1 MFGKKQAKI
10 HIGDIK
16 LFPFP
21 LTKTGRMLTSVIK
34 YLEKLDES
42 LQDTKKAGLVDI
54 ASFSFRELR
63 IELSQVEKL
72 VAVAKS
78 KFVSTSVF
86 CET

>member
-63 IELSQVEKL
+63 VELSQVEKRL
-72 VAVAKS
+72 QEARKALKS
-78 KFVSTSVF
+78 
-86 CET
+86 